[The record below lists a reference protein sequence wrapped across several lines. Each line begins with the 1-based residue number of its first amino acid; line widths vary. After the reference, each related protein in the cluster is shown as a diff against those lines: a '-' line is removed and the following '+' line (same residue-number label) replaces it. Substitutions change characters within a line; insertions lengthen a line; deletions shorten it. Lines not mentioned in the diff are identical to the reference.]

1 MLYVIYVS
9 IKLKEKKKDFLDDI
23 MFNFITE
30 VLVGQELLVIT
41 NIIKRRWMRV
51 TGIAY
56 TVGTRKK

>member
-9 IKLKEKKKDFLDDI
+9 IKLKEKKKDFLEDI

-41 NIIKRRWMRV
+41 NIIKRRWKRV

>member
-1 MLYVIYVS
+1 
-9 IKLKEKKKDFLDDI
+9 

-41 NIIKRRWMRV
+41 NIIKRRWKRV